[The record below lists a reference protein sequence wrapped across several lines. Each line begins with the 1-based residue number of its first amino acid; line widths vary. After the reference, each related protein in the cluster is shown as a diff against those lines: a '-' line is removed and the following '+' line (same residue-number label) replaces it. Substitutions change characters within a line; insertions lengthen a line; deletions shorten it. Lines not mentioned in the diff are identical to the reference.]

1 MREKNR
7 DTINKDEAALIEI
20 VKEMSDSMTG
30 EQSTRHWAEDALWFD
45 IPPFASRGL
54 KPAVAMFDKVFGSF
68 RSCDVD
74 ILKTD
79 VILNGDMGVVCTI
92 QRVSVVLKN
101 GASKVLLVRETDC
114 FERRDDKW
122 QLFHQHASVPSGGEW
137 DGTITTSS

>member
-1 MREKNR
+1 MRETNR

-20 VKEMSDSMTG
+20 VKEMSESMTG

-74 ILKTD
+74 ILETD

>member
-7 DTINKDEAALIEI
+7 DTVNKDEAALIEI
-20 VKEMSDSMTG
+20 VKEMSESMTG

-54 KPAVAMFDKVFGSF
+54 EPAVAMFDKVFGSF

>member
-7 DTINKDEAALIEI
+7 DTISKDEAALIEI
-20 VKEMSDSMTG
+20 VKEMSESMTG

-68 RSCDVD
+68 HSCDVD

-137 DGTITTSS
+137 DGSITTSS

>member
-1 MREKNR
+1 MKGEKGR
-7 DTINKDEAALIEI
+7 DTNTKDEAALIAI
-20 VKEMSDSMTG
+20 VEEMSKSMTG

-54 KPAVAMFDKVFGSF
+54 KPAVAMFDRVFGSF

-79 VILNGDMGVVCTI
+79 VVLNGDMGVVCTI

-101 GASKVLLVRETDC
+101 GASKVLVVRETDC
-114 FERRDDKW
+114 FERRDGKW

-137 DGTITTSS
+137 DGTINA